1 MCIRDRDEITVPGMG
16 GGNSIRYTL
25 TDPVPGAELTR
36 GYDRNQQWIEFDLTT
51 PGVIALTA
59 KKNETADPRELA
71 VEVNY
76 PGIQETPSFTIR
88 QTA

>member
-1 MCIRDRDEITVPGMG
+1 MG
-16 GGNSIRYTL
+16 GGIHIRYTL
-25 TDPVPGAELTR
+25 TDPVPGAELTL

-51 PGVIALTA
+51 PGVIAFTA

-76 PGIQETPSFTIR
+76 PGIRRPPLSPSVKR
-88 QTA
+88 QSKPRSSWLWKMS